1 MIQSQSMRFLLGF
14 FGSFVLFLEKQVN
27 FPPRLDPEIDDL
39 RLLPPKLKNKA
50 EQWEQEKACQN
61 HLSPRDKSL
70 LKHYPFFIKHY
81 PFYCLSKLMLAFLLL
96 ANKSVLLDTTFPQ
109 NRIKVS

>member
-81 PFYCLSKLMLAFLLL
+81 PFYK
-96 ANKSVLLDTTFPQ
+96 FPF
-109 NRIKVS
+109 IV